1 MVARLPAM
9 KPVFGPSVSFH
20 KEKKIAPLV
29 KWIGGKRKLAPL
41 IVDRLPFT
49 VEGTYFE
56 PFAGGAAVFC
66 ELWNKGRIKGRV
78 VLADHN
84 RDLMNLYSNIRTG
97 PEHLLN
103 SLREYEEKYKS
114 ENGAEALYYQERD
127 AWNAG
132 GRAASRFVFL
142 KQTAFNGLW
151 RVNQKGELN
160 AAWGKYENP
169 LLVNEANVLAWYDA
183 LRDARLFYG
192 DTLAWNGLPEPQAG
206 DVVYLDPPYVGTF
219 DRYTDGG
226 FNDEQQ
232 ERLLTL
238 CAEWTKKGVV
248 VAYSNSAEAEP
259 LVRKVWPKAHIE
271 FFTTTYNVNR
281 DGAGR
286 SGKKEL
292 FAVGGRYGQ

>member
-1 MVARLPAM
+1 MHHNAM
-9 KPVFGPSVSFH
+9 QAIFSTKRKQIS
-20 KEKKIAPLV
+20 PLV
-29 KWIGGKRKLAPL
+29 KWVGGKRKLASQ
-41 IVDRLPFT
+41 IVARLPASIT
-49 VEGTYFE
+49 GTYFE
-56 PFAGGAAVFC
+56 PFCGAAAVFC
-66 ELWNKGRIKGRV
+66 ELWNQGRINGKA

-84 RDLMNLYSNIRTG
+84 RDLMNLYSNIRSG
-97 PEHLLN
+97 PEHLLS
-103 SLREYEEKYKS
+103 SLRKYEELYQQD
-114 ENGAEALYYQERD
+114 NRVGAEALYYQERK

-132 GRAASRFVFL
+132 GRVASRFVFL

-160 AAWGKYENP
+160 AAWGKYEAP
-169 LLVNEANVLAWYDA
+169 LLVNEPNVLAWYDA
-183 LRDARLFYG
+183 LRDTRLFYG
-192 DTLAWNGLPEPQAG
+192 DSLAWSGLPEPKAG

-226 FNDEQQ
+226 FTAEQQ

-238 CAEWTKKGVV
+238 CAEWTRKGVV

-259 LVRKVWPKAHIE
+259 LVRRVWPEAKIE

-286 SGKKEL
+286 SGKVEL
-292 FAVGGRYGQ
+292 FAIGAYSV

>member
-1 MVARLPAM
+1 MRLDGMV
-9 KPVFGPSVSFH
+9 PVFSKTTTPKS
-20 KEKKIAPLV
+20 ITPLV
-29 KWIGGKRKLAPL
+29 KWVGGKRKLAPQ
-41 IVDRLPFT
+41 IVARLPAFI
-49 VEGTYFE
+49 EGTYFE
-56 PFAGGAAVFC
+56 PFAGAAAVFC
-66 ELWNKGRIKGRV
+66 ELWNQGRIKGKV

-84 RDLMNLYSNIRTG
+84 RDLMNLYSKIKTG

-103 SLREYEEKYKS
+103 SLRGYEEKYQQDDGA
-114 ENGAEALYYQERD
+114 GAEALYYQERTG
-127 AWNAG
+127 WNSG
-132 GRAASRFVFL
+132 GRTASRFVFL

-183 LRDARLFYG
+183 LRGARLFYG
-192 DTLAWNGLPEPQAG
+192 DSLAWNGLPEPQAG

-219 DRYTDGG
+219 DGYTDQG
-226 FNDEQQ
+226 FSEESQ

-259 LVRKVWPKAHIE
+259 LVRKVWPEAHIE

-292 FAVGGRYGQ
+292 FAVGGSHGK